1 MCYFKPS
8 DPSGDLVES
17 SDDLEGMAGINSAEE
32 SDADDSDDSE
42 DSTDDEDIE
51 AVEIADVGEE
61 AGKPNNQENP
71 FFAATEEDSEVSDT
85 DDDSDL
91 EAEETK
97 DDPEEED
104 DLIKAL
110 KAAREKKVRNSP
122 PDIKTSEL
130 ITDLSFHPEAD
141 IIALGNISGDLSIF
155 SYNNEEN
162 KMQKKLKLSKK
173 TLRGLEFDE
182 AGTSL
187 LTISKDKTFRI
198 LDTETWTVKTK
209 YVKCHDSPLYS
220 CASLGPHISVTGDE
234 DGFVKMWD
242 NRLGDTSIMT
252 FKRFDEYVSSFL
264 KMDEN
269 HLIAASG
276 EGTIQSFDLRQKKP
290 DIQSEMYDGE
300 LNCMGTVR
308 TGTKLV
314 VGSGTGPLYLFSK
327 DQYGLHSDQFPGH
340 PDGVNALIPITDNV
354 LITGCED
361 GNVRAVHLYPHRF
374 LGVVGHH
381 EDEFPIERLDVNT
394 SGEIVASI
402 SHDNRVKF
410 WNVTYLEEMDYDK
423 QKKPGILPKTTI
435 RSKSKK
441 LNQLRETEHQ
451 LPSSSRTNKKEF
463 FSGFKED
470 E

>member
-1 MCYFKPS
+1 MLDFKPS
-8 DPSGDLVES
+8 NPAGDLVES
-17 SDDLEGMAGINSAEE
+17 SDDLEGGIGITEE
-32 SDADDSDDSE
+32 SEDSDISDESDSDDIDAE
-42 DSTDDEDIE
+42 
-51 AVEIADVGEE
+51 EIDDVGEE
-61 AGKPNNQENP
+61 SGRPNDKENP
-71 FFAATEEDSEVSDT
+71 FFNGNDSDVSDT
-85 DDDSDL
+85 DDEESD
-91 EAEETK
+91 AEDESK
-97 DDPEEED
+97 PDAVDEED

-110 KAAREKKVRNSP
+110 KAAREKKERNSP

-130 ITDLSFHPEAD
+130 ITDISFHPEAD
-141 IIALGNISGDLSIF
+141 VIAVGNISGELSVF
-155 SYNNEEN
+155 KYSNESN
-162 KMQKKLKLSKK
+162 TIQKKLKLSKK
-173 TLRGLEFDE
+173 TLRGLEFDD
-182 AGTSL
+182 AGSSL
-187 LTISKDKTFRI
+187 LTISKDKSLRI
-198 LDTETWTVKTK
+198 LDTETWTVKHK

-220 CASLGPHISVTGDE
+220 CASLDHNISVTGDE

-242 NRLGDTSIMT
+242 NRQGDTSIMT
-252 FKRFDEYVSSFL
+252 FKRFDEFVSSFL
-264 KMDEN
+264 KIDEH

-308 TGTKLV
+308 SGTKLV

-354 LITGCED
+354 VITGCED
-361 GNVRAVHLYPHRF
+361 GNIRAVHLYPHRF
-374 LGVVGHH
+374 LGVIGHH

-394 SGEIVASI
+394 TGEIVASI

-410 WNVTYLEEMDYDK
+410 WNVTYLEEMDYEK
-423 QKKPGILPKTTI
+423 QKKPGILPKTAI

-441 LNQLRETEHQ
+441 QQLLREAEHQ
-451 LPSSSRTNKKEF
+451 LPSSSRGNKREF

-470 E
+470 

>member
-1 MCYFKPS
+1 MLDFKPS
-8 DPSGDLVES
+8 NPAGDLIES
-17 SDDLEGMAGINSAEE
+17 SDDLEGGIGIAEE
-32 SDADDSDDSE
+32 SEDSDISDDSDS
-42 DSTDDEDIE
+42 DDIDAE
-51 AVEIADVGEE
+51 EIDDVGEE
-61 AGKPNNQENP
+61 SGRPNDKENP
-71 FFAATEEDSEVSDT
+71 FFNGNDSDVSDT
-85 DDDSDL
+85 DDEESD
-91 EAEETK
+91 AEDESK
-97 DDPEEED
+97 PDAVDEED

-110 KAAREKKVRNSP
+110 KAAREKKERNSP

-130 ITDLSFHPEAD
+130 ITDISFHPEAD
-141 IIALGNISGDLSIF
+141 IIAVGNISGELSVF
-155 SYNNEEN
+155 KYSNESN
-162 KMQKKLKLSKK
+162 TIQKKLKLSKK
-173 TLRGLEFDE
+173 TLRGLEFDDT
-182 AGTSL
+182 GSSL
-187 LTISKDKTFRI
+187 LTISKDKSLRI
-198 LDTETWTVKTK
+198 LDTETWTVKHK

-220 CASLGPHISVTGDE
+220 CASLDHNISVTGDE

-242 NRLGDTSIMT
+242 NRQGDTSIMT
-252 FKRFDEYVSSFL
+252 FKRFDEFVSSFL
-264 KMDEN
+264 KIDEH

-308 TGTKLV
+308 SGTKLV

-354 LITGCED
+354 VITGCED
-361 GNVRAVHLYPHRF
+361 GNIRAVHLYPHRF
-374 LGVVGHH
+374 LGVIGHH

-394 SGEIVASI
+394 TGEIVASI

-410 WNVTYLEEMDYDK
+410 WNVTYLEEMDYEK
-423 QKKPGILPKTTI
+423 QKKPGILPKTAI

-441 LNQLRETEHQ
+441 QQLLREAEHQ
-451 LPSSSRTNKKEF
+451 LPSSSRGNKREF

-470 E
+470 